1 MQTKFLYLCTRSYFR
16 CTHKQDGCKALKQV
30 QRIKGEEI
38 MYQTTYLIHHTCKET
53 LRARPLVVEYSDL
66 IDPNLISFQT
76 SMTSEQDHQH
86 CNHSSKI
93 PLIIS
98 SVKREE
104 CVSEDASHE
113 AKSTLEDPW
122 NDITGLD
129 TFPVWT
135 PYQDEVE
142 SASLD
147 GLHMEVNQL
156 CDIQNFHYFDD
167 HMY

>member
-1 MQTKFLYLCTRSYFR
+1 MQTKFLFLCTRCYFR

-30 QRIKGEEI
+30 QRIKGDEI
-38 MYQTTYLIHHTCKET
+38 MYQTTYLSHHTCKET
-53 LRARPLVVEYSDL
+53 LRARPLVVEYSDP
-66 IDPNLISFQT
+66 IDPNLISFKT
-76 SMTSEQDHQH
+76 SITPEQDQH
-86 CNHSSKI
+86 CKHSSKK

-104 CVSEDASHE
+104 CLSEDAS
-113 AKSTLEDPW
+113 KSTLEDPW

-129 TFPVWT
+129 TLPVWT

-147 GLHMEVNQL
+147 GLHMKVNQF
-156 CDIQNFHYFDD
+156 CGIQNFHYFDD